1 MPPTRR
7 WRYCCE
13 YLKECHGVDRV
24 TVTGVRWE
32 ESSRRKALHGVVDFH
47 GEKKKTLKA
56 AEIFGAAYELN
67 SHGEVIL
74 NEDNDENRRMVER
87 CYRTRKTIINPIV
100 DWTDED
106 VWEFLNGDWIRPGG
120 VPHCC
125 LYDQGFKRLG
135 CIGCPMAGTKRMA
148 AEFLRWP
155 KYRDHYLR
163 AFQRMID
170 LHPDKERNLRDVEPA
185 ASCLAI
191 VEEVMQGA
199 DEVSGVGPEAVKLFR
214 NWLSFGAN

>member
-1 MPPTRR
+1 MAWLIFTAR
-7 WRYCCE
+7 
-13 YLKECHGVDRV
+13 
-24 TVTGVRWE
+24 
-32 ESSRRKALHGVVDFH
+32 
-47 GEKKKTLKA
+47 KKTLKA
-56 AEIFGAAYELN
+56 AEIFGVAYELN

-170 LHPDKERNLRDVEPA
+170 LHPDKERNLQDVEPA
-185 ASCLAI
+185 ASCRAI
-191 VEEVMQGA
+191 VEEVMRGA
-199 DEVSGVGPEAVKLFR
+199 DEVSCVGPEAVKLFR